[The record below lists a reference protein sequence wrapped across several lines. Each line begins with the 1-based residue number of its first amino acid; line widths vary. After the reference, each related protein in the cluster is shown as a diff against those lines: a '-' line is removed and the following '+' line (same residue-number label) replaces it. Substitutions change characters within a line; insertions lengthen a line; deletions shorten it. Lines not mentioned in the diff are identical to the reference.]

1 MSPRPLLLG
10 HRGASK
16 YAHENTPAAFEL
28 ALVHGCDGFEFDVR
42 YSADDRCVVCHDP
55 RYKRKRIDACS
66 FPELGLPS
74 ADEVVRRY
82 AGRAYL
88 DIELKVSGE
97 VQPVL
102 DALGDTESSRFVI
115 SSFVPEVL
123 EETKARRPDLPL
135 GLICEN
141 SRQLK
146 KWPRLPVSAV
156 MVHHLMASG
165 KLVEDLHSAGKQIFV
180 WTVNRAITM
189 RRLAALGVD
198 GIISDD
204 TQLLVRTL
212 KKN

>member
-1 MSPRPLLLG
+1 M
-10 HRGASK
+10 
-16 YAHENTPAAFEL
+16 
-28 ALVHGCDGFEFDVR
+28 
-42 YSADDRCVVCHDP
+42 
-55 RYKRKRIDACS
+55 
-66 FPELGLPS
+66 
-74 ADEVVRRY
+74 VRRY

-102 DALGDTESSRFVI
+102 NALGDTESNRFVI

-123 EETKARRPDLPL
+123 EETKARRLDLPL

-141 SRQLK
+141 SRQLR
-146 KWPRLPVSAV
+146 KWPHLPVSAV
-156 MVHHLMASG
+156 MVHYLMVSG

-204 TQLLVRTL
+204 TQLLVHTL

>member
-1 MSPRPLLLG
+1 MSPCPLLLG

-16 YAHENTPAAFEL
+16 YADENTPAAFEL
-28 ALVHGCDGFEFDVR
+28 ALAHGCDGFEFDVR
-42 YSADDRCVVCHDP
+42 YSADARGVICHDP

-74 ADEVVRRY
+74 ADDVVRRY
-82 AGRAYL
+82 AGRAYI

-115 SSFVPEVL
+115 SSFLPEVL
-123 EETKARRPDLPL
+123 EETNARRPEVPL

-141 SRQLK
+141 SRQLR
-146 KWPRLPVSAV
+146 KWPRLPVRAV
-156 MVHHLMASG
+156 MVHYLMASG
-165 KLVEDLHSAGKQIFV
+165 KLVEDLHTAGKQVFV
-180 WTVNRAITM
+180 WTVNRPITM

-204 TQLLVRTL
+204 TRLLVRTL